1 MNFEVEG
8 KITVISPKP
17 SQIIRTI
24 KSLKSYG
31 PSSYASLTD
40 ERGRYVQVAGGGIT
54 CMVEQFDP
62 QSGVRLRAFHD
73 RPNPV
78 YPDGTILSFRAGNI
92 PMKSDEWFRSE
103 QVAEIFI
110 SFLEGAEFPAY
121 VSWRRAPEL

>member
-8 KITVISPKP
+8 EIAVISPKP
-17 SQIIRTI
+17 GKIKRTI

-31 PSSYASLTD
+31 PSSYASLAD
-40 ERGRYVQVAGGGIT
+40 DRGRYVQVAGGGIT

-62 QSGVRLRAFHD
+62 KSGVHLRAFHD

-92 PMKSDEWFRSE
+92 PMKSDEWFRSD

-110 SFLEGAEFPAY
+110 SFLEGEDFPAY
-121 VSWRRAPEL
+121 VSWRPAPEL

>member
-8 KITVISPKP
+8 KINVICPKP
-17 SQIIRTI
+17 SQIKRTI

-31 PSSYASLTD
+31 SSSYASLAD
-40 ERGRYVQVAGGGIT
+40 ETGRYVQVAGGGIT

-78 YPDGTILSFRAGNI
+78 YRMAQF
-92 PMKSDEWFRSE
+92 FHF
-103 QVAEIFI
+103 V
-110 SFLEGAEFPAY
+110 LETY
-121 VSWRRAPEL
+121 L